1 MTTKKLLASNSYI
14 QFPKFLGAHIG
25 ANEALILS
33 AFCDIDSWCEL
44 NVENYDGWFYALQS
58 DIHWETGLSEKQQ
71 RLAIQHLV
79 DIDLLHVDRRG
90 LPAKN
95 YFLIDSDELENRL
108 DIAYTEYK
116 LHKSQMLQKVTSS
129 DDEKSNQ
136 DVTKSEFLLLNK
148 NKKDNNN
155 QKSTGSGA
163 SSKNHSQVYK
173 KRIALSDDLESGKNI
188 DEQKKDKKK
197 SPKDKF
203 RDECLDIIEKECAY
217 KLYSTEVHDLLIQY
231 FEFVSAV
238 PLEKY
243 NVAKRVKTVSV
254 WKKKLDR
261 LAELAEDEGYSPS
274 DIIKQSLDKKQYVFY
289 PIQSTYTAKNSN
301 NNKHEV
307 MQDSVKTRTL
317 EESKL
322 AMQKKIEKGALLF

>member
-1 MTTKKLLASNSYI
+1 MTTKQLLSSNSYI

-33 AFCDIDSWCEL
+33 AFCDIDSWCEF
-44 NVENYDGWFYALQS
+44 NIENYDGWFYALQS

-71 RLAIQHLV
+71 RLAIQNLV
-79 DIDLLHVDRRG
+79 DIKLLRVDRRG

-108 DIAYTEYK
+108 EIAYTEYR

-129 DDEKSNQ
+129 DDERSNQ

-148 NKKDNNN
+148 NKKDKNTN
-155 QKSTGSGA
+155 KSTGAGA

-173 KRIALSDDLESGKNI
+173 QRNTLSDDLESGKDI
-188 DEQKKDKKK
+188 DKQKSDKRK

-203 RDECLDIIEKECAY
+203 RDECLDIIDNVYSEKN
-217 KLYSTEVHDLLIQY
+217 YSYTVHDLLVEY

-238 PLEKY
+238 PENKDNLC
-243 NVAKRVKTVSV
+243 KRVKNTKM
-254 WKKKLDR
+254 WKNKLVR
-261 LAELAEDEGYSPS
+261 LDELVKDGYDPI
-274 DIIKQSLDKKQYVFY
+274 DIIQQSLDNKAYVFY
-289 PIQSTYTAKNSN
+289 PLQSTQQSQHKSKENLSDTIKVNT
-301 NNKHEV
+301 
-307 MQDSVKTRTL
+307 QDGVQKQIEYLRTSGKEL
-317 EESKL
+317 Y
-322 AMQKKIEKGALLF
+322 